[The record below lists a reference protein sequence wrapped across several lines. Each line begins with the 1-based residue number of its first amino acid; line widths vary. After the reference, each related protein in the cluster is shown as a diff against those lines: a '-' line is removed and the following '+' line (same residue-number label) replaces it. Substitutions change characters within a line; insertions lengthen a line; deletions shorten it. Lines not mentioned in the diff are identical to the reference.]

1 MFARLLRRG
10 LWQRKTRALVALG
23 ALTVAATLTAAL
35 FNLHLDAQRKIHSEF
50 SRYGPNLMISPRT
63 SGVGE
68 VQLLETALAEQ
79 LREEFVPGKVT
90 ALAPYLYAVVE
101 TKGESVVL
109 AGTWLD
115 QFARLGAFELKAG
128 SPPASTRRPAAN
140 LGQAGWRAGP
150 PAAPLSGT
158 QPAPAWIGVA
168 VAQRFELKPGDAL
181 RLRYRDNE
189 QMFRLAGVLATG
201 AAEDNQILADLGQVQ
216 ALVGSPGKLNV
227 ILARAAGEA
236 TGVEQTAAELAARF
250 PAASVNPLR
259 QVTEAEFH
267 VVQRI
272 RWALLGTTLVVLVV
286 TALCVLSTMT
296 ALAFERRRTV
306 GTLKALGATEARL
319 AALFLGEA
327 AVLAVVASGIG
338 FLAGVALARWLGE
351 TLFAASITLRWA
363 TLPLVSV
370 VTVAVAL
377 LGTLLP
383 LRLVRRTQ
391 PAVILRGE

>member
-1 MFARLLRRG
+1 VFTRLLRRG
-10 LWQRKTRALVALG
+10 LWQRKSRALVALS

-35 FNLHLDAQRKIHSEF
+35 FNLHLDAQRKIRSEF
-50 SRYGPNLMISPRT
+50 SRYGPNLMISPRA
-63 SGVGE
+63 SAPAE
-68 VQLLETALAEQ
+68 VQLLEAGLAEQ
-79 LREEFVPGKVT
+79 LRAEFVPDRLT

-101 TKGESVVL
+101 AKGESVVL

-115 QFARLGAFELKAG
+115 QFARLGGFELKAG
-128 SPPASTRRPAAN
+128 SPPASTR
-140 LGQAGWRAGP
+140 WRAGP
-150 PAAPLSGT
+150 PAPPLSDV
-158 QPAPAWIGVA
+158 QPAPVWVGVG

-181 RLRYRDNE
+181 RVRYRDNE
-189 QMFRLAGVLATG
+189 QTFRLAGVLATG
-201 AAEDNQILADLGQVQ
+201 AAEDNQILADLSQVQ
-216 ALVGSPGKLNV
+216 ALAGSPGKLNV

-236 TGVEQTAAELAARF
+236 TAVEKTVSDLAARF
-250 PAASVNPLR
+250 PAAAVNPLR

-319 AALFLGEA
+319 AGLFLGEA

-338 FLAGVALARWLGE
+338 FFAGVALARWLGA
-351 TLFAASITLRWA
+351 TLFAASITMRWA
-363 TLPLVSV
+363 TLPLVTV

>member
-1 MFARLLRRG
+1 
-10 LWQRKTRALVALG
+10 
-23 ALTVAATLTAAL
+23 
-35 FNLHLDAQRKIHSEF
+35 
-50 SRYGPNLMISPRT
+50 
-63 SGVGE
+63 
-68 VQLLETALAEQ
+68 LLEAALAEQ
-79 LREEFVPGKVT
+79 LREEFVPGKLS

-101 TKGESVVL
+101 NKGESLVL

-115 QFARLGAFELKAG
+115 QFADLGGFELKAG
-128 SPPASTRRPAAN
+128 SPLT
-140 LGQAGWRAGP
+140 
-150 PAAPLSGT
+150 APLSDA
-158 QPAPAWIGVA
+158 QPAPAWGGTG

-181 RLRYRDNE
+181 RVRYRQNE
-189 QMFRLAGVLATG
+189 QMFYLAGVLATG
-201 AAEDNQILADLGQVQ
+201 AAEDNQILADLSQVQ
-216 ALVGSPGKLNV
+216 ALTGSPGKLNA

-236 TGVEQTAAELAARF
+236 TAVEQTAAQLAVRF
-250 PAASVNPLR
+250 PAASVNALR

-286 TALCVLSTMT
+286 TAFCVLSTMT

-351 TLFAASITLRWA
+351 TLFAAGITLRWA
-363 TLPLVSV
+363 TLPLVTV

>member
-1 MFARLLRRG
+1 M
-10 LWQRKTRALVALG
+10 WV
-23 ALTVAATLTAAL
+23 
-35 FNLHLDAQRKIHSEF
+35 
-50 SRYGPNLMISPRT
+50 
-63 SGVGE
+63 GVG
-68 VQLLETALAEQ
+68 
-79 LREEFVPGKVT
+79 
-90 ALAPYLYAVVE
+90 
-101 TKGESVVL
+101 
-109 AGTWLD
+109 
-115 QFARLGAFELKAG
+115 
-128 SPPASTRRPAAN
+128 
-140 LGQAGWRAGP
+140 
-150 PAAPLSGT
+150 
-158 QPAPAWIGVA
+158 

-181 RLRYRDNE
+181 RVRYRDNE
-189 QMFRLAGVLATG
+189 QTFRLAGVLATG
-201 AAEDNQILADLGQVQ
+201 AAEDNQILADLSQVQ
-216 ALVGSPGKLNV
+216 ALAGSPGKLNV

-236 TGVEQTAAELAARF
+236 TAVEKTVSDLAARF
-250 PAASVNPLR
+250 PAAAVNPLR

-319 AALFLGEA
+319 AGLFLGEA

-338 FLAGVALARWLGE
+338 FFAGVALARWLGA
-351 TLFAASITLRWA
+351 TLFAASITMRWA
-363 TLPLVSV
+363 TLPLVTV